1 MPKRSTDPCDIQITS
16 DLKVLFFDAGL
27 QPICFYWNIHGQ
39 VVLTVKGS
47 SKAFLAATPVK
58 AITAAE
64 AAMFGGL

>member
-1 MPKRSTDPCDIQITS
+1 MPKPSTKPCDIAITS

-47 SKAFLAATPVK
+47 SKAFLGPTPAK
-58 AITAAE
+58 AIAVAE

>member
-1 MPKRSTDPCDIQITS
+1 MPRRSTDPCDIAITA

-27 QPICFYWNIHGQ
+27 QPICFYWNIHGR

-47 SKAFLAATPVK
+47 SKAYLGDTPAK
-58 AITAAE
+58 AIAAAE

>member
-1 MPKRSTDPCDIQITS
+1 MPRRSTEPCDIAITA

-27 QPICFYWNIHGQ
+27 QPICFYWNIHGR

-47 SKAFLAATPVK
+47 SKAYLGDTPAK
-58 AITAAE
+58 AIAAAE

>member
-1 MPKRSTDPCDIQITS
+1 MPKPSTECDITITS

-47 SKAFLAATPVK
+47 SKAFLGPTPAK
-58 AITAAE
+58 AIAVAE